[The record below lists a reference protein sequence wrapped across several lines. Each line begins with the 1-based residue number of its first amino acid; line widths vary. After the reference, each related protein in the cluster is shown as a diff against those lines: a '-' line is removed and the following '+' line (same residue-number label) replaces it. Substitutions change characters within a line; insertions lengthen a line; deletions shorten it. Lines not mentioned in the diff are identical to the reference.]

1 MKKLM
6 NIKKILM
13 VALQAAALG
22 TALLGSAAFAA
33 DVAKSAP
40 VTYKASAKDMIL
52 NGDATC
58 TGCHDEAD
66 DNGVAAQS
74 MLALHPSVLA
84 IGKTKHGVRADSRA
98 PSCVSCHGESLK
110 HVNKPEGVKD
120 RQGPDRAFSKK
131 SKTPVAERNEACLSC
146 HQKDAKRHLWA
157 GSAHETNDVACT
169 SCHSVHAQHDKVRDK
184 RTQPEVCYTCHK
196 EQRAQFNKQ
205 SHHPTP
211 EGKVSCSDCHNAHG
225 SAGPKLM
232 KRDSVVETCYTCHME
247 KRGPFVHNHRPVSDD
262 CSNCHNAHGTV
273 ADSLL
278 KARAPM
284 VCYQCHSGHG
294 TPGIAGIAPGIF
306 GGGTAPTTAQAL
318 LGASGNSSKANSNIE
333 QARGCLNCHTEIHGS
348 NNPNGGQN
356 LLPPAFFL
364 R

>member
-1 MKKLM
+1 MKKYIEVKRLV
-6 NIKKILM
+6 L
-13 VALQAAALG
+13 VALHAAALG
-22 TALLGSAAFAA
+22 AALLGGAAYAA
-33 DVAKSAP
+33 DVVKTP
-40 VTYKASAKDMIL
+40 VLASASAKDLVL
-52 NGDATC
+52 NGDAKC
-58 TGCHDEAD
+58 TACHDEAD
-66 DNGVAAQS
+66 SPN
-74 MLALHPSVLA
+74 LLA
-84 IGKTKHGVRADSRA
+84 IGKTKHGVKADGRT
-98 PSCVSCHGESLK
+98 PTCTSCHGDSEK
-110 HVNKPEGVKD
+110 HLGYKGKDKPPK
-120 RQGPDRAFSKK
+120 PDRTFDKN
-131 SKTPVAERNEACLSC
+131 SKTPALAKNEACLSC

-157 GSAHETNDVACT
+157 GSAHETNDVACS
-169 SCHSVHAQHDKVRDK
+169 SCHSVHAPHDKVRDK

-196 EQRAQFNKQ
+196 EQRTQFNKQ

-262 CSNCHNAHGTV
+262 CSNCHMPHGTT
-273 ADSLL
+273 ADNLL
-278 KARAPM
+278 KARPPM

-294 TPGIAGIAPGIF
+294 TPGIAGIVGGSSVGSGI
-306 GGGTAPTTAQAL
+306 TT
-318 LGASGNSSKANSNIE
+318 SPKANTNIE

-356 LLPPAFFL
+356 LLPAGFFL